1 MQKKIIY
8 LFLVSVI
15 SACKSAH
22 LTRKADIG
30 SNQYVNPFIGTAFTG
45 HTFPGAC
52 YPLGMIQAGPQT
64 GNFNWDYCA
73 GYVYTDSIIE
83 GFSQNR
89 LNGTGV
95 PDLGDLLV
103 QPFSGSIREN
113 VTSRYHKESE
123 QTFPGYYGVKLVD
136 NKVDVRITASP
147 HVAFHSYQF
156 EKNETPNLLIDF
168 QSGQVSYKERFNTR
182 VLEHEITF
190 DNDVTISGYTKC
202 KGWVERVYYFVIE
215 FDKPIQQKQQLDK
228 RDVRENASRYIISFE
243 GHEENVLNMKIAM
256 SSVSVEN
263 AKKNMNSEISDWNF
277 DNVRQSA
284 EIEWGKYLSKVI
296 VEGSEDQK
304 ASFYSSL
311 YRLYIQPNNIADVDG
326 SYVGPNKKRSQSSSG
341 KFYSTWSQWDIFRA
355 AFPLHTILTPELIP
369 DFVNSMLDY
378 SEQQGHLPVWSL
390 WGQETYTMIANHS
403 VPMIVDAYLK
413 GFGGFDEQRAY
424 NEVKKSLTVSHRKSD
439 WSVYDQ
445 YGYYPF
451 DSVRVESVSSTL
463 ESGYNDY
470 NAALM
475 AKKMGKDNDYQFFS
489 RRADFYKNIFD
500 PETKYMRGRD
510 TKGNW
515 RNPFDPFKLAHAQE
529 HGGDYTEG
537 NAAQYSWHVLHDI
550 PGLIDLMGGKKA
562 AEERLDYFFSAT
574 HESSRAVLDVTG
586 LIGQY
591 AHGNEPSHHIVYLY
605 NYVDKPKKAQE
616 LIHKICR
623 DFYKNKP
630 DGLIGNEDCGQMSA
644 WYIFSALGFY
654 PVDPVSGEFVFG
666 APQIPFAR
674 INISEDKT
682 FTVRAVNLS
691 EDNIFVD
698 RIEWNGKPYNR
709 KYIDYKSIMSGGE
722 LTFYMT
728 NEKQD
733 SSYGI

>member
-1 MQKKIIY
+1 
-8 LFLVSVI
+8 
-15 SACKSAH
+15 
-22 LTRKADIG
+22 
-30 SNQYVNPFIGTAFTG
+30 
-45 HTFPGAC
+45 
-52 YPLGMIQAGPQT
+52 
-64 GNFNWDYCA
+64 
-73 GYVYTDSIIE
+73 
-83 GFSQNR
+83 
-89 LNGTGV
+89 
-95 PDLGDLLV
+95 
-103 QPFSGSIREN
+103 
-113 VTSRYHKESE
+113 
-123 QTFPGYYGVKLVD
+123 
-136 NKVDVRITASP
+136 
-147 HVAFHSYQF
+147 
-156 EKNETPNLLIDF
+156 
-168 QSGQVSYKERFNTR
+168 
-182 VLEHEITF
+182 
-190 DNDVTISGYTKC
+190 
-202 KGWVERVYYFVIE
+202 
-215 FDKPIQQKQQLDK
+215 
-228 RDVRENASRYIISFE
+228 
-243 GHEENVLNMKIAM
+243 
-256 SSVSVEN
+256 
-263 AKKNMNSEISDWNF
+263 
-277 DNVRQSA
+277 
-284 EIEWGKYLSKVI
+284 
-296 VEGSEDQK
+296 
-304 ASFYSSL
+304 
-311 YRLYIQPNNIADVDG
+311 
-326 SYVGPNKKRSQSSSG
+326 
-341 KFYSTWSQWDIFRA
+341 
-355 AFPLHTILTPELIP
+355 
-369 DFVNSMLDY
+369 
-378 SEQQGHLPVWSL
+378 
-390 WGQETYTMIANHS
+390 
-403 VPMIVDAYLK
+403 
-413 GFGGFDEQRAY
+413 
-424 NEVKKSLTVSHRKSD
+424 
-439 WSVYDQ
+439 
-445 YGYYPF
+445 
-451 DSVRVESVSSTL
+451 
-463 ESGYNDY
+463 
-470 NAALM
+470 
-475 AKKMGKDNDYQFFS
+475 
-489 RRADFYKNIFD
+489 
-500 PETKYMRGRD
+500 MRGRD

-674 INISEDKT
+674 INISEDKI

-733 SSYGI
+733 SSYGIWNLIIGFDACVGSVGVCTVEG

>member
-1 MQKKIIY
+1 
-8 LFLVSVI
+8 
-15 SACKSAH
+15 
-22 LTRKADIG
+22 
-30 SNQYVNPFIGTAFTG
+30 
-45 HTFPGAC
+45 
-52 YPLGMIQAGPQT
+52 
-64 GNFNWDYCA
+64 
-73 GYVYTDSIIE
+73 
-83 GFSQNR
+83 
-89 LNGTGV
+89 
-95 PDLGDLLV
+95 
-103 QPFSGSIREN
+103 
-113 VTSRYHKESE
+113 
-123 QTFPGYYGVKLVD
+123 
-136 NKVDVRITASP
+136 
-147 HVAFHSYQF
+147 
-156 EKNETPNLLIDF
+156 
-168 QSGQVSYKERFNTR
+168 
-182 VLEHEITF
+182 
-190 DNDVTISGYTKC
+190 
-202 KGWVERVYYFVIE
+202 
-215 FDKPIQQKQQLDK
+215 
-228 RDVRENASRYIISFE
+228 
-243 GHEENVLNMKIAM
+243 
-256 SSVSVEN
+256 
-263 AKKNMNSEISDWNF
+263 
-277 DNVRQSA
+277 
-284 EIEWGKYLSKVI
+284 
-296 VEGSEDQK
+296 
-304 ASFYSSL
+304 
-311 YRLYIQPNNIADVDG
+311 
-326 SYVGPNKKRSQSSSG
+326 
-341 KFYSTWSQWDIFRA
+341 
-355 AFPLHTILTPELIP
+355 
-369 DFVNSMLDY
+369 
-378 SEQQGHLPVWSL
+378 GHLPVWSL

-691 EDNIFVD
+691 
-698 RIEWNGKPYNR
+698 
-709 KYIDYKSIMSGGE
+709 
-722 LTFYMT
+722 
-728 NEKQD
+728 
-733 SSYGI
+733 